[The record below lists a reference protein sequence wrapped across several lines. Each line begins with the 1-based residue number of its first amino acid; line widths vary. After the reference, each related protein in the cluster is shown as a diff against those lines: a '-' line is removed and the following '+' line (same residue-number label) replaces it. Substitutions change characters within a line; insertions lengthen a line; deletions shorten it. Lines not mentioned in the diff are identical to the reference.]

1 MYSISLN
8 NRSLAYPTLSPVKR
22 LQLLGLTHFQMH
34 GLSNADEFQRNTKLW
49 YTKKNASQLRYQ
61 QIPKKFYLFFM
72 TGEIN
77 LICIQMHALQLAN
90 KFVSC
95 TAHELRCIQGHV
107 FRSTYILDI
116 GRISLCNLA
125 SSKQNFKQLQ
135 SPGEEILNNECI
147 NALSLF

>member
-1 MYSISLN
+1 MYSISLD
-8 NRSLAYPTLSPVKR
+8 NRSLAYPSLSPIKM
-22 LQLLGLTHFQMH
+22 LQLFGLAHYQMNGLT
-34 GLSNADEFQRNTKLW
+34 NADEFQRNTKLQ

-61 QIPKKFYLFFM
+61 QIPNKFYLLFM
-72 TGEIN
+72 AGEIN

-107 FRSTYILDI
+107 FHSTYISDI

-125 SSKQNFKQLQ
+125 SAKQKFRQLQ